1 MIDDDV
7 QVVQCPSCGVCY
19 KVTQKRQLMSLQKR
33 QFSAV
38 SVSPL
43 TKFWCA
49 VWALL
54 GFGFLFGERA
64 PTTSRDELFVAEMR
78 TQSHEE
84 LPKRA
89 LIKSHSDFSTNIL
102 FNSTNNFTLCQTPAC
117 SF

>member
-54 GFGFLFGERA
+54 GFGFLFGERT
-64 PTTSRDELFVAEMR
+64 PTCCSPQTHAHNL
-78 TQSHEE
+78 T
-84 LPKRA
+84 
-89 LIKSHSDFSTNIL
+89 KSYQNVL
-102 FNSTNNFTLCQTPAC
+102 
-117 SF
+117 